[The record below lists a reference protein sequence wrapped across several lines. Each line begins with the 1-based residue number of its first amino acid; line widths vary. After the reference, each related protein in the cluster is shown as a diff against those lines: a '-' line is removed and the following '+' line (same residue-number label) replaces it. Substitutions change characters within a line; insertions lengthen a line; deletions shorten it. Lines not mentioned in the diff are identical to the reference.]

1 MSRQRSLRHSRA
13 CGPFSFF
20 LGGTRF
26 RVAPRIWQN
35 LNATQIWEN
44 CSYGRLSLRDAPP
57 AGQLVFGCLAFD
69 PRHICHGPPHQ
80 SCVALA
86 QSEDQESLAVHAG
99 LGLGVLKT
107 SSDPILAPAHAGEFC
122 YVSGGQYQ
130 EHRGGWA
137 TGWYLS
143 LRSCILSFKICVISM
158 QVF

>member
-20 LGGTRF
+20 LGGNKISCGTSYL
-26 RVAPRIWQN
+26 AELECNPD
-35 LNATQIWEN
+35 LGN
-44 CSYGRLSLRDAPP
+44 CSYGRLSLRDAPL

-107 SSDPILAPAHAGEFC
+107 SADPILAPAHAGEFC

-130 EHRGGWA
+130 EHRGGLA